1 MITVVNPDTEVKSS
15 GVVQCHI
22 VYPSIKSDLPI
33 SICNCM
39 RDMCI
44 KYVGN
49 LWCFVYRRCTV
60 TFGSLY
66 LVA

>member
-1 MITVVNPDTEVKSS
+1 MVVNPDAEVRSN
-15 GVVQCHI
+15 GVVQCHV

-33 SICNCM
+33 KIHHCM
-39 RDMCI
+39 RDV
-44 KYVGN
+44 YVLNELGISE
-49 LWCFVYRRCTV
+49 CVVYRRCTV